1 MNIQHQNFIG
11 IYSDVYPSGF
21 CDYIIKLTEESV
33 QNGTGYTRLAS
44 EGVPGHR
51 KQDLALSGHNLHGTF
66 KEKNIKDIFMEGL
79 QQCFIQY
86 TNNFSILKD
95 VRLHSYDM
103 KIQKTGPGEGYHVW
117 HFEQGSEEHTSRCLV
132 FILYLNSLNPENA
145 GETEFLYQ
153 QKRILPKENTMVF
166 WPAAFTHTHRG
177 NPVHGDV
184 NKYIITGWFNIS

>member
-103 KIQKTGPGEGYHVW
+103 KIQKTGPG
-117 HFEQGSEEHTSRCLV
+117 
-132 FILYLNSLNPENA
+132 
-145 GETEFLYQ
+145 
-153 QKRILPKENTMVF
+153 
-166 WPAAFTHTHRG
+166 
-177 NPVHGDV
+177 
-184 NKYIITGWFNIS
+184 